1 MEPGAGVLIA
11 MSGGVDSSVA
21 AYLLSEQ
28 GRHCAGATMRLYRN
42 EDIGLPRFH
51 SCCAQQDIE
60 DAAEVAFQLDIPHR
74 VLDLTAEFREQVIQ
88 RFVQGYERGDTP
100 NPCIDCN
107 RYLKFDRLLH
117 IARQEG
123 LVYLATGHY
132 ARIVYDRSTGR
143 YLLKKAADTHKDQSY
158 VLYRMTQ
165 EQLAHTQ
172 FPLGE
177 LQKEQV
183 RALAERLGFVNARK
197 HDSQDICFVPDG
209 DYAHFLEQYTGIRY
223 PDGDLLDQAGRT
235 VGRHHGA
242 VRYTLGQRRGL
253 GLAMGAPVYVCG
265 KCMRCNTV
273 TVGPE
278 SALYARGLLA
288 EDMNWIIDP
297 PSVPFRVQ
305 AKIRYRQAEQ
315 WATVTAASETWA
327 RLEFDTPQR
336 AVTPGQSAVLY
347 RGDLVLGGGTIREAI
362 SL

>member
-1 MEPGAGVLIA
+1 M
-11 MSGGVDSSVA
+11 
-21 AYLLSEQ
+21 
-28 GRHCAGATMRLYRN
+28 LYN
-42 EDIGLPRFH
+42 L
-51 SCCAQQDIE
+51 
-60 DAAEVAFQLDIPHR
+60 
-74 VLDLTAEFREQVIQ
+74 
-88 RFVQGYERGDTP
+88 
-100 NPCIDCN
+100 
-107 RYLKFDRLLH
+107 
-117 IARQEG
+117 
-123 LVYLATGHY
+123 
-132 ARIVYDRSTGR
+132 
-143 YLLKKAADTHKDQSY
+143 
-158 VLYRMTQ
+158 TQ
-165 EQLAHTQ
+165 EQLAHVRL
-172 FPLGE
+172 PLGGLHKAE
-177 LQKEQV
+177 V
-183 RALAERLGFVNARK
+183 REIAEKQHFINARK

>member
-21 AYLLSEQ
+21 AYLLLEQ

-132 ARIVYDRSTGR
+132 ARIVYD
-143 YLLKKAADTHKDQSY
+143 L
-158 VLYRMTQ
+158 
-165 EQLAHTQ
+165 
-172 FPLGE
+172 
-177 LQKEQV
+177 
-183 RALAERLGFVNARK
+183 
-197 HDSQDICFVPDG
+197 
-209 DYAHFLEQYTGIRY
+209 
-223 PDGDLLDQAGRT
+223 
-235 VGRHHGA
+235 
-242 VRYTLGQRRGL
+242 
-253 GLAMGAPVYVCG
+253 
-265 KCMRCNTV
+265 
-273 TVGPE
+273 
-278 SALYARGLLA
+278 
-288 EDMNWIIDP
+288 
-297 PSVPFRVQ
+297 
-305 AKIRYRQAEQ
+305 
-315 WATVTAASETWA
+315 
-327 RLEFDTPQR
+327 
-336 AVTPGQSAVLY
+336 
-347 RGDLVLGGGTIREAI
+347 
-362 SL
+362 SLIHI